1 MRKFILFFLLLSLF
15 GYRCFA
21 QNQVIVDKYPAA
33 VIFVVDPQ
41 SGQEVQATD
50 GNAVLFK
57 DAFIDLVTNTPRA
70 RMTLRSP
77 GHKSFVITQTDPA
90 NGNAFQLTQQ
100 SRIFGQD
107 ITNYTFSYNVD
118 QNTLYYLDPNSQ
130 SWLAEVV
137 QGYNV
142 LNLNNCLAYG
152 KFNEPNNNNPP
163 QQAQDASQQPP
174 VDAAA
179 DQNITTNDAPPPLQD
194 DIQPDCPVDG
204 YLWQPGYWAYGPG
217 GYYWVAGTWVAPPTI
232 GYLWTPPYW
241 GFEGGVY
248 IYHSG
253 YWGTSVGF
261 YGGVYY
267 GYGYAGTGYVG
278 GGWYGGHF
286 RYNTAVVRVSPG
298 IHNVYADRTVV
309 HTTVINRVS
318 YNGGAGGTHAMPT
331 AQERTVMAQPH
342 VYDHSQDPKAPV
354 VNRNNNNQ
362 AGRNN
367 NGNVNRPGAAGPG
380 GNNNR
385 PVTTN
390 SQNGNRQGPQTLST
404 VNKPGAPAVPPG
416 NRPPVPQGPPGN
428 RPAANNNNRQG
439 MPASKPANNK
449 PVKQPKQ
456 NDTHDKK

>member
-70 RMTLRSP
+70 RMTVRSP

-174 VDAAA
+174 LTTPLHPCRMTYNLIARLTGTYGNPVIGHMARAA
-179 DQNITTNDAPPPLQD
+179 ITGLPEHGWRRQPLAIYGHRHIGD
-194 DIQPDCPVDG
+194 
-204 YLWQPGYWAYGPG
+204 LKAAYIFII
-217 GYYWVAGTWVAPPTI
+217 VVT
-232 GYLWTPPYW
+232 
-241 GFEGGVY
+241 GVQ
-248 IYHSG
+248 
-253 YWGTSVGF
+253 V
-261 YGGVYY
+261 
-267 GYGYAGTGYVG
+267 
-278 GGWYGGHF
+278 
-286 RYNTAVVRVSPG
+286 
-298 IHNVYADRTVV
+298 
-309 HTTVINRVS
+309 
-318 YNGGAGGTHAMPT
+318 
-331 AQERTVMAQPH
+331 
-342 VYDHSQDPKAPV
+342 
-354 VNRNNNNQ
+354 
-362 AGRNN
+362 
-367 NGNVNRPGAAGPG
+367 
-380 GNNNR
+380 
-385 PVTTN
+385 
-390 SQNGNRQGPQTLST
+390 
-404 VNKPGAPAVPPG
+404 
-416 NRPPVPQGPPGN
+416 
-428 RPAANNNNRQG
+428 
-439 MPASKPANNK
+439 
-449 PVKQPKQ
+449 
-456 NDTHDKK
+456 